1 MKTLIEYIE
10 ETIITEMA
18 KSLSDFKQLVSDLS
32 DQIVEN
38 WCLVKWCDTHPNELK
53 SKQLRNH
60 WATELKSYLYKIS
73 RERLKSGRKDKV
85 IKDEWIKHL
94 ELNDT
99 YIISDIIRDK
109 FEKEGLEKYI
119 YIVAAECAKS
129 SSEICNVL
137 NSKSPKEIEDYVPH
151 VWNNVTLIFMVIWV
165 KNNF

>member
-10 ETIITEMA
+10 SSVITEMA

-32 DQIVEN
+32 DQIIEN
-38 WCLVKWCDTHPNELK
+38 WCLVKWCDMYPNKLT
-53 SKQLRNH
+53 SKRIRNH
-60 WATELKSYLYKIS
+60 WASELKSYLYKIS
-73 RERLKSGRKDKV
+73 REHLKSGRKDKV
-85 IKDEWIKHL
+85 IQDEWIKHL

-119 YIVAAECAKS
+119 YRVGAECAKS

-137 NSKSPKEIEDYVPH
+137 NSKSPKEIEDY
-151 VWNNVTLIFMVIWV
+151 FYGYMG
-165 KNNF
+165 

>member
-10 ETIITEMA
+10 SSVITEMT

-32 DQIVEN
+32 DKIIEN
-38 WCLVKWCDTHPNELK
+38 WCLVKWCDMYPNELT
-53 SKQLRNH
+53 SKRLRNH
-60 WATELKSYLYKIS
+60 WASELKSYLYKIS

-85 IKDEWIKHL
+85 IQDEWIKHL

-137 NSKSPKEIEDYVPH
+137 NSKSPKEIEDY
-151 VWNNVTLIFMVIWV
+151 FYGYMG
-165 KNNF
+165 